1 MKNETLKQIIIQIKK
16 YDLVDVFK
24 TIDNFKNWISTLDS
38 KQINSFLS
46 LNIEPKEVEN
56 FKSILINRNLLS
68 CQDYSKKVE
77 AIAKLKN
84 GDECWY
90 LFDKICNPKF
100 LESKNFYE
108 DIAMISKADDAK
120 YGLLMLEEDLFIN
133 SPYHN
138 EDLRLIL
145 EAKDSY
151 TAEALAEV
159 AKNINSI
166 NSPYHQKDMILIS
179 RADNDFFEYSEIG
192 LQDLAINEDS
202 LKDKY
207 HLENM
212 QILAEHT
219 IANEELFCIMTDSR
233 FIKGKNYRKEVEIL
247 KNAKSKI
254 NARVLYYYIANPTR
268 KFFGDNDY
276 FNSLLKEDLVLCN
289 MLRKSPMIFDRSLV
303 AGSNDPEYLNNLIKM
318 NNMDEKLVMHYAALL
333 MNPYFIKSQYK
344 EFDLK
349 VLESITDFN
358 IFMDLYTLISKR
370 LDMIDNQHHQD
381 DVVLLSKTIDSE
393 TRKWLVRRMTREYD
407 NNNNYNYDIEYIT
420 RLKLDSISNETKEEM
435 KYYLFDE
442 KGVNE
447 PKHIEKLESLL
458 NGVLVERQ
466 DSLLNYLNKL
476 EEELDTKEVEELVPN
491 KKAKSRVLDLS
502 ERDRKY

>member
-16 YDLVDVFK
+16 YGLVDVFK
-24 TIDNFKNWISTLDS
+24 TIDIFKYWISTLDS
-38 KQINSFLS
+38 KQIDNFLS
-46 LNIEPKEVEN
+46 LDIEPKEVEN

-68 CQDYSKKVE
+68 CQDYLKRVV

-84 GDECWY
+84 GGGYWY
-90 LFDKICNPKF
+90 LLDRICNPKF

-108 DIAMISKADDAK
+108 DIDMISKANNAR
-120 YGLLMLEEDLFIN
+120 YGLLMLEENLFIN

-159 AKNINSI
+159 ARNINSI

-179 RADNDFFEYSEIG
+179 RADNEFFGYSEIG

-254 NARVLYYYIANPTR
+254 NARALYYYIANPTR
-268 KFFGDNDY
+268 KFFSDNDY
-276 FNSLLKEDLVLCN
+276 FNSLLKEDLYN
-289 MLRKSPMIFDRSLV
+289 MLSRSPVIFDRSLV

-393 TRKWLVRRMTREYD
+393 TRKWLVRRMTRKYD

-420 RLKLDSISNETKEEM
+420 RLKLDSISNEAKEEM

-491 KKAKSRVLDLS
+491 KKAKSRVLNLS
-502 ERDRKY
+502 EKDRR